1 MCSLLTV
8 LLQTT
13 RSQLPCFT
21 NLFSKNGL
29 SVHTAFNS
37 LQHCQVLV
45 DRWYSRDSIA
55 NHGSEIG
62 PEREKIS
69 WELFF
74 KISCSCSSQLLQ
86 FFYNLQPIW
95 LKDHNPPPQK
105 SHSQHKKRL
114 CFKSSQ
120 VNSYYFLSNFRYTA
134 LSHGTFY
141 KNL

>member
-8 LLQTT
+8 LLQAT

-37 LQHCQVLV
+37 LQHCQVLI
-45 DRWYSRDSIA
+45 DRWFSRDPIA
-55 NHGSEIG
+55 THGSEIG
-62 PEREKIS
+62 PEREKIK

-86 FFYNLQPIW
+86 FFTTL
-95 LKDHNPPPQK
+95 NPFGSRITTLLPQK
-105 SHSQHKKRL
+105 AIAYIKKLL
-114 CFKSSQ
+114 CFKSSK
-120 VNSYYFLSNFRYTA
+120 VI
-134 LSHGTFY
+134 TFY
-141 KNL
+141 PILDILHYP